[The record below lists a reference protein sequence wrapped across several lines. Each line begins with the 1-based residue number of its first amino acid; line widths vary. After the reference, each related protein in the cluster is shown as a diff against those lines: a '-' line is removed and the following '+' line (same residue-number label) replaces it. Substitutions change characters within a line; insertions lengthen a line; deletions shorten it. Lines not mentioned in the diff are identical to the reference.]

1 MKQMESIISN
11 ECGQGAIGLVSGKTL
26 ATTSLDESQIREVL
40 ATVLDNS
47 KVTPR
52 KKNVKKWLR
61 SNQSR
66 AEIGGLLSRYGL
78 DSVSRVAMAILQQRV
93 AGSSKSLSEST
104 KATEGGVPDSRT
116 GDSNSKD
123 EGGSAEFDHQRVPE
137 QAGLSSEIRPGD
149 KVGSDRTEKSRSD
162 EN

>member
-1 MKQMESIISN
+1 MKEMESIINS
-11 ECGQGAIGLVSGKTL
+11 ECGPGAVGLVSGKTP
-26 ATTSLDESQIREVL
+26 ATTSLDESQIREIL

-52 KKNVKKWLR
+52 QKNVKKWLQ
-61 SNQSR
+61 SNKSR

-78 DSVSRVAMAILQQRV
+78 DRVSRVAMAILQQRV
-93 AGSSKSLSEST
+93 AGSSKSLSDST
-104 KATEGGVPDSRT
+104 KATEGAVLDSRT

-123 EGGSAEFDHQRVPE
+123 EGASAHFDHQQIPE
-137 QAGLSSEIRPGD
+137 QAGLSDEVQPGD
-149 KVGSDRTEKSRSD
+149 KVGSDRTNKSRSD